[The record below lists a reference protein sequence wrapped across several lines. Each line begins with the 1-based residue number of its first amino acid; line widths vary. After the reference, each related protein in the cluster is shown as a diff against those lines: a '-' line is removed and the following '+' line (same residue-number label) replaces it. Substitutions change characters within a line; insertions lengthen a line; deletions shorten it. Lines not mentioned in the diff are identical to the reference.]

1 MDWQLGREVG
11 GGLEG
16 CEGDWESG
24 EAVGAGGCV
33 NKVPSFQPCFIHTDS
48 FVIPVRAPALSA
60 FNFSH
65 APFTHL
71 GFLSCLRTLICVF
84 DSSFDQGV

>member
-33 NKVPSFQPCFIHTDS
+33 NKVRFFRHP
-48 FVIPVRAPALSA
+48 SA
-60 FNFSH
+60 FS
-65 APFTHL
+65 L
-71 GFLSCLRTLICVF
+71 VSGL
-84 DSSFDQGV
+84 

>member
-33 NKVPSFQPCFIHTDS
+33 NKVRFFRHPCPCTC
-48 FVIPVRAPALSA
+48 VE
-60 FNFSH
+60 
-65 APFTHL
+65 
-71 GFLSCLRTLICVF
+71 CL
-84 DSSFDQGV
+84 

>member
-33 NKVPSFQPCFIHTDS
+33 NKVLSKRKSRQLYSMSPS
-48 FVIPVRAPALSA
+48 
-60 FNFSH
+60 
-65 APFTHL
+65 
-71 GFLSCLRTLICVF
+71 
-84 DSSFDQGV
+84 